1 MKTKTDVKEEQIKLE
16 FNALLEEFKTVREN
30 ILFDVDSNR
39 QVLTLTL
46 TSASILVAGSSFII
60 QSQFITLFLVM
71 PIIFY
76 ALAWS
81 QVRYLYLDASLS
93 SYLNNVLA
101 PRLRKVLADLT
112 PDTKN
117 DYSSLLSW
125 ETYLQNKE
133 SRVNFTLMSIGA
145 ARYSIPMLLACL
157 PIMIYFIVKFQ
168 QPLQPIPFW
177 DIALVILN
185 AVLLLYTVYLGFWAW
200 FILPKRLR

>member
-125 ETYLQNKE
+125 ETYLQIKE